1 MRTNHNASNRTAHD
15 TASSTAQGTG
25 PGSAPRTAPGTAPSP
40 VQRTIS
46 SSCAKARCARS
57 KQLFGKGL
65 TSTRISA
72 HARTLSGFEL
82 IAWRLYW
89 AIQAERAEFGN
100 RANRAIARSSVRC
113 ISRLFHAAELDL
125 DPLSFAAIVRPRRVV
140 LRRWCERS
148 PTRYL
153 EYFLFDVGRIE
164 MNRLTKLA
172 LLAMLGLGIAGFAR
186 FVLAQSPGQQPP
198 ASSPYTLPPGSP
210 PPVSL
215 PGGPSLPSAPLPNG
229 PSLPS
234 APLPTVPLPNAPLP
248 ATPSVG
254 APAPEGLK
262 PLDVSPVLPTLP
274 KQNAPAS
281 IHNELSKPVMPK
293 VDLPKTDLPKVDG
306 PSAPIKNEFPPT
318 PAAQVDVGS
327 ARIERDGHPQ
337 NEDNPTGRQEP
348 AVSVEWIGPPAAKVN
363 QPADYSLVVRNV
375 CNLGVSQVIVR
386 VRVAEGVTVV
396 ATEPKALQ
404 EGNVLMW
411 EVGNLLPK
419 QERNLMLKLT
429 CASKGDINCQ
439 AWVTFTG
446 ATAMT
451 IRVREP
457 KLMIKATAPEKVLVN
472 DACTFLLTVSNPG
485 DHPADQVKIHANLSE
500 GLEHARGR
508 GIDYDIGSLAAG
520 ETRSVQVICAAKSGG
535 EQVCD
540 ATAEAE
546 GGLKAADKAAVNVIM
561 PRIDLEVAG
570 PKLRY
575 LDRKATYTIKVANP
589 GDAPAANVAVNVLVP
604 AGFKFM
610 TADNGGR
617 HDFSTRTVQW
627 FLGEV
632 GPGQSR

>member
-1 MRTNHNASNRTAHD
+1 
-15 TASSTAQGTG
+15 
-25 PGSAPRTAPGTAPSP
+25 
-40 VQRTIS
+40 
-46 SSCAKARCARS
+46 
-57 KQLFGKGL
+57 
-65 TSTRISA
+65 
-72 HARTLSGFEL
+72 
-82 IAWRLYW
+82 
-89 AIQAERAEFGN
+89 
-100 RANRAIARSSVRC
+100 
-113 ISRLFHAAELDL
+113 
-125 DPLSFAAIVRPRRVV
+125 
-140 LRRWCERS
+140 
-148 PTRYL
+148 
-153 EYFLFDVGRIE
+153 
-164 MNRLTKLA
+164 MNRLTKVA

-186 FVLAQSPGQQPP
+186 LVLAQTPGQQPP
-198 ASSPYTLPPGSP
+198 VNSPYTLPPGSP

-215 PGGPSLPSAPLPNG
+215 PGGPSLPSAPT
-229 PSLPS
+229 PSAPLPS
-234 APLPTVPLPNAPLP
+234 APLPSAPLP
-248 ATPSVG
+248 MAPLPGIPPVNT
-254 APAPEGLK
+254 PAPDGLK
-262 PLDVSPVLPTLP
+262 PLDISPTLP
-274 KQNAPAS
+274 TTPKHDTPRPVRT
-281 IHNELSKPVMPK
+281 ELPKTEMPK
-293 VDLPKTDLPKVDG
+293 VELPKTDLPSTPIKNDF
-306 PSAPIKNEFPPT
+306 PSAP
-318 PAAQVDVGS
+318 AAQIEGS
-327 ARIERDGHPQ
+327 PARIERDAHLQ

-348 AVSVEWIGPPAAKVN
+348 AVSMEWIGPPAAKVN

-386 VRVAEGVTVV
+386 VRVADGVTVA

-419 QERNLMLKLT
+419 QERNLVLKMT
-429 CASKGDINCQ
+429 CATKGDINCQ

-457 KLMIKATAPEKVLVN
+457 KLMIKATAPDKVLVN

-520 ETRSVQVICAAKSGG
+520 ETRSVQVICAAKAGG

-540 ATAEAE
+540 ASAEAE
-546 GGLKAADKAAVNVIM
+546 GGLKAADKAAVSVIM

-627 FLGEV
+627 FLGEI
-632 GPGQSR
+632 GPGQSREVKMEVMAINVGEHHFKAQAQASRGLKQEVEVVTKVEGLSAILLEMVDLEDPIEVGAETVYEIRITNTGSKTESDVKLTCIVPDKMQFKGATGPARYVQNGSEIVFDAIPKLAPRADAIFRVTCKGVTPGVAIFKGRISSTLLQEPVTKEEATRIYSD